1 MLADRYDCV
10 VFDCDGVLWSGG
22 ETVAQAKA
30 TLDALKAKNKKV
42 YFMSNNSSRGPD
54 VFRQVF
60 ESHGLGEHV
69 RDERFMWNSVTAAQR
84 WFRGSKAKKAYV
96 VGCAALTDAIR
107 GAGVQVVE
115 PWKQMG
121 ATPEKLAEEE
131 IDPGI
136 DAVVLAFDKD
146 YGYFEI
152 CYATRCLLENK
163 AELVADE
170 PGFPVSRPKE

>member
-1 MLADRYDCV
+1 MLADAYDCV

-69 RDERFMWNSVTAAQR
+69 RDGRFMWNSVTAAQR
-84 WFRGSKAKKAYV
+84 WLEEARRRRRMWS
-96 VGCAALTDAIR
+96 AAL
-107 GAGVQVVE
+107 
-115 PWKQMG
+115 
-121 ATPEKLAEEE
+121 L
-131 IDPGI
+131 
-136 DAVVLAFDKD
+136 
-146 YGYFEI
+146 
-152 CYATRCLLENK
+152 
-163 AELVADE
+163 
-170 PGFPVSRPKE
+170 

>member
-1 MLADRYDCV
+1 MLSKSSKAQAGDHRAVAARATDQEIVKKAAMLADAYDCV

-30 TLDALKAKNKKV
+30 TLDALKAQNKKV

-69 RDERFMWNSVTAAQR
+69 KDERFMWNSVTAAQR
-84 WFRGSKAKKAYV
+84 WFKSSKAKKAYV
-96 VGCAALTDAIR
+96 VGCAALKDAIR

-115 PWKQMG
+115 PGNRWARHQKNLRRR
-121 ATPEKLAEEE
+121 K
-131 IDPGI
+131 
-136 DAVVLAFDKD
+136 
-146 YGYFEI
+146 
-152 CYATRCLLENK
+152 
-163 AELVADE
+163 
-170 PGFPVSRPKE
+170 